1 MHTNGVM
8 LAIGKNSGTEISTF
22 GQIMWMDADISL
34 FIFV

>member
-1 MHTNGVM
+1 MDTNGVM

-22 GQIMWMDADISL
+22 GQIMWMDGDISL